1 MNRDNIGLISFLSD
15 KLKWLE
21 GERIAIKAQLFE
33 LGVAEQKR
41 RDENEAALY
50 GEVKKVIDEVLVRN
64 LQKLKPTQRG

>member
-15 KLKWLE
+15 KLKWLD
-21 GERIAIKAQLFE
+21 GERIAIKAQLFD
-33 LGVAEQKR
+33 LGIAEQKR

>member
-21 GERIAIKAQLFE
+21 GERIAIKAQLFD

-50 GEVKKVIDEVLVRN
+50 GGIQKAIDEMMMMN
-64 LQKLKPTQRG
+64 LQKLKSTQQG

>member
-21 GERIAIKAQLFE
+21 GERIAIKAQLFD

-64 LQKLKPTQRG
+64 LQKLKSTQQG

>member
-1 MNRDNIGLISFLSD
+1 MSSNNIHLISVLSD
-15 KLKWLE
+15 KLKGLE
-21 GERIAIKAQLFE
+21 RQCIVIKAQLFD

-64 LQKLKPTQRG
+64 FQKLKSTQQG